1 MLIQNYHNDSE
12 KVQLLNLLAE
22 LKKQRKEMG
31 GYIEHFYSDEKTIMV
46 KLTNGILK
54 IDEQLLQPSTNND
67 TEAVIKELKKL
78 AEGFVVATI
87 V

>member
-22 LKKQRKEMG
+22 LKKKRKDMG
-31 GYIEHFYSDEKTIMV
+31 AYIEHFYSDEKTIMV

-54 IDEQLLQPSTNND
+54 INEQLLEQSANND
-67 TEAVIKELKKL
+67 KEVMVKELKKL